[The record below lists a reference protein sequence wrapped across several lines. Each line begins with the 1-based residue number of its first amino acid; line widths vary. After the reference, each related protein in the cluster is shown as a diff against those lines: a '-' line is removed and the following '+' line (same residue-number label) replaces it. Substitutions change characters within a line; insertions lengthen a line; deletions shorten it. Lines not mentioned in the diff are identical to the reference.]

1 MNLKNKYQ
9 KFSKITEPKFR
20 QLLRLFALDLTASD
34 TEKLTGVSIRSVN
47 NLYLKLRRRLA
58 DECGRQ
64 APLYGIVELDESY
77 FGAKRIRG
85 KRGRGAG
92 GKTIVFGILK
102 RGDKVYTEIVPDASK
117 ATLQKVIRGRVGIE
131 SVINTDGWRGYQ
143 GLVDMGFAKHFRV
156 HHGDNEFVRG
166 TRHINGIEN
175 FWNQAKRVLRKYNGI
190 DRKSFPLFLKE
201 CEFRFNF
208 GTPSQQLKILR
219 DWCGI

>member
-34 TEKLTGVSIRSVN
+34 TAKLTGVSIRSVN

-131 SVINTDGWRGYQ
+131 GVINTDGWRGYH
-143 GLVDMGFAKHFRV
+143 GLIDMGFAKHFRV
-156 HHGDNEFVRG
+156 YHGQNEFARG
-166 TRHINGIEN
+166 AQHINGIES
-175 FWNQAKRVLRKYNGI
+175 FWSYAKHHLIHNMV
-190 DRKSFPLFLKE
+190 
-201 CEFRFNF
+201 
-208 GTPSQQLKILR
+208 
-219 DWCGI
+219 

>member
-1 MNLKNKYQ
+1 MNVKNKYQ

-34 TEKLTGVSIRSVN
+34 TAKLTGVSIRSVN

-208 GTPSQQLKILR
+208 GTPSRQLKILR
-219 DWCGI
+219 EWCGI

>member
-34 TEKLTGVSIRSVN
+34 TAKLTDVSIRSVN

-208 GTPSQQLKILR
+208 GTPSRQLKILR
-219 DWCGI
+219 EWCGI

>member
-9 KFSKITEPKFR
+9 KFSKITVPKFR
-20 QLLRLFALDLTASD
+20 RLLRLFALDLTASD
-34 TEKLTGVSIRSVN
+34 TAKLTGVSIRSVN

-117 ATLQKVIRGRVGIE
+117 ATLQKVIRGLSVSGVSSIRTVGA
-131 SVINTDGWRGYQ
+131 VIRDWLTWVLPNISGYIMVTMS
-143 GLVDMGFAKHFRV
+143 LFA
-156 HHGDNEFVRG
+156 VRG
-166 TRHINGIEN
+166 ILT
-175 FWNQAKRVLRKYNGI
+175 VLN
-190 DRKSFPLFLKE
+190 LF
-201 CEFRFNF
+201 
-208 GTPSQQLKILR
+208 GVTPSIA
-219 DWCGI
+219 WCNLTGCRNIRFTCI

>member
-34 TEKLTGVSIRSVN
+34 TAKLTGVSIRSVN
-47 NLYLKLRRRLA
+47 SLYLKLRRRLA

-102 RGDKVYTEIVPDASK
+102 RGDKVYTEIVPNASK

-166 TRHINGIEN
+166 ARHINGIES
-175 FWNQAKRVLRKYNGI
+175 FWSYAKHRLV
-190 DRKSFPLFLKE
+190 
-201 CEFRFNF
+201 
-208 GTPSQQLKILR
+208 
-219 DWCGI
+219 

>member
-20 QLLRLFALDLTASD
+20 RLLRLFALDLTASD
-34 TEKLTGVSIRSVN
+34 TAKLTGVSIRSVN
-47 NLYLKLRRRLA
+47 SLYLKLRRRLA

-117 ATLQKVIRGRVGIE
+117 ATLQKVIRGLSVSRVSSIPTVGAVIRDWLTWVLPNISGYIMVTMSL
-131 SVINTDGWRGYQ
+131 SV
-143 GLVDMGFAKHFRV
+143 
-156 HHGDNEFVRG
+156 VRG
-166 TRHINGIEN
+166 ILT
-175 FWNQAKRVLRKYNGI
+175 VLN
-190 DRKSFPLFLKE
+190 LF
-201 CEFRFNF
+201 
-208 GTPSQQLKILR
+208 GVTPSIA
-219 DWCGI
+219 WCNLTGCRNIRFTCI